1 MAAAY
6 ELSFEDEDEEST
18 YSSNS
23 IVLSGDYMPNKI
35 RTFLLDTYR
44 NVGKNSEEYKKI
56 KELFANIESC
66 KPRMFLTIEGYRFYS
81 TEGIDFYSKKG
92 IDGGNNE
99 KNIFYKIKNSNNI
112 WQCEIFPHSNFTVD
126 EIHNLKDEMFSK
138 IVHTLIARGEFKI
151 NYNFNGEYAFT
162 VKINT
167 SNFGRYLD
175 IKQINMQFEMKPQD
189 DDMNTKPA
197 IEIPLSL
204 SSGGRRN
211 YKKSRKTR
219 KRKTSKRSLKMRKHK
234 SSNSK

>member
-6 ELSFEDEDEEST
+6 ELSLEDEEPT
-18 YSSNS
+18 YSPNS

-35 RTFLLDTYR
+35 RTFLVDR
-44 NVGKNSEEYKKI
+44 SMIVGKNSEEYKKI
-56 KELFANIESC
+56 KELYANIKSC

-81 TEGIDFYSKKG
+81 AEWIDW
-92 IDGGNNE
+92 GNSE
-99 KNIFYKIKNSNNI
+99 KNIFYKIKNSDNL

-126 EIHNLKDEMFSK
+126 EIHNLKNLKDEMFSK

-151 NYNFNGEYAFT
+151 NYYFNGEYAFT
-162 VKINT
+162 VKIKT
-167 SNFGRYLD
+167 SNFGRYLE
-175 IKQINMQFEMKPQD
+175 KQINMEFEMKPQD
-189 DDMNTKPA
+189 DEMDTKPA

-219 KRKTSKRSLKMRKHK
+219 KHKTSKRSLKMRKHK